1 MTHKYEKI
9 LRLQEVLEVVGLGR
23 SSIYK
28 SIADGKFPKQVKL
41 GPRSVGW
48 MESEIQEWIQQ
59 RISDRN
65 QSNSK

>member
-9 LRLQEVLEVVGLGR
+9 LRLQEVLEFVGLGR

-28 SIADGKFPKQVKL
+28 SIADGRLPKQVKL
-41 GPRSVGW
+41 GTRSVGW
-48 MESEIQEWIQQ
+48 IESEIQEWIQQ
-59 RISDRN
+59 RIPDRN